1 MEEVEPE
8 EDKPVSTAEANSF
21 LDLDF
26 SCKQTC
32 VGEEL
37 PLSGLDIGKSTESET
52 QDELSVAG
60 VTKRDLQ
67 SYRNLPGLLSPHAA
81 AHVVKDE
88 NDNTTAATQTTTS
101 SATPTTTTTQVS
113 DAKRPK
119 LSASLPSP
127 GHQQLPDPCASPESG
142 KRKRIQHDYRRL
154 SSSGYMDDYVSG
166 KERRFSSTS
175 DSDVSSSPA
184 SPKPKTN
191 SSSKV
196 KMIKQSPN
204 SSETSL
210 NGLPSNK
217 DLHESPIQ
225 DAKSCSQTPIVNLK
239 KKEKAKTMKSE
250 SCSSSSGGSQ
260 KAHGM
265 CMKKSKAGHSESSVS
280 GSQEIPSFISGDK
293 DKRKHHHHHSHHHS
307 QHHHHHHNI
316 HPHHHHHK
324 CESQFEK
331 STNFKQHIHTSEKEN
346 IKKKDTT
353 DEAASKRVNGNSSC
367 VAHAKPPPKKR
378 IVSNCGVQVNLRRR
392 TENKSVQVSLKLS
405 SNHHDKDSL
414 RREHSSLH
422 ADRKAEVAQKL
433 ECHSRRS
440 MSSKGIQ
447 TNKETRPKS
456 TMHSLNDLKISL
468 STDFDHTI
476 KSLKTEPPPVTVEN
490 SDEPTEVLKYRDY
503 MHFEYYT
510 NGGAMVL
517 HSYQEE
523 LDKLSSEQ
531 MLEFTKEFFHVVFDE
546 ESEGVSNC
554 VMGIVHNAA
563 AYMPDFLEYFASDY
577 SNLTVKTGVL
587 GKSDIETKSM
597 AAYCDMVYKT
607 YENGTVRTGP
617 LLQLSL
623 VGTVHEEVG
632 DYFPEFLD
640 MLEENPFLRV
650 TMPWGELASVKMK
663 DRRESNDGPIL
674 WSRPGEQL
682 IPTADMPKSPYKRKR
697 GMNEL
702 KNLQYLP
709 RASEPREIL
718 VEDRTRCHADHVGHG
733 FDRRTTAAVGVLKAV
748 NKPKEVPKQNRI
760 VKDVICFHPGDFLE
774 LVNKMQLDL
783 HEPPVS
789 QCVTWV
795 EDAKLNQLHREGI
808 RYARIQLRHNDIYF
822 IPRNVVHQFK
832 TVSAVTSIAW
842 HVRLR
847 SYYPDLQTDDED
859 EADKNKEEPMEQ
871 ESSVKQ
877 EPSVHNIK
885 SEDPEAK
892 QLTPDNHMHSSHP
905 QKQPHESVPLAPQTI
920 LCHNKSESISKSH
933 HDSQSVIPD
942 SSGKHHKKASGCK
955 LESSGKKEHSV
966 TKKEPSFTH
975 KEPSSSVSKSERK
988 ISGHDHPSMK
998 RDSSSVTQN
1007 PAHKHKSPSVSKYS
1021 FVKSEHSSKA
1031 QIPTIVTQDYSH
1043 TAKQKSLSCTQNPFK
1058 KQESLSKSTFSVTKP
1073 EFLTSESKP
1082 HTKHEAFKIATKP
1095 TVTKHESSKSGL
1107 GSSFVPKV
1115 SKSDSHSNFSH
1126 KDFSSMSKHKQVSTS
1141 SKHSKSETITSS
1153 WDLNVCE
1160 KSSPQCLAATESSSS
1175 VATAHDHKKENLM
1188 PTSVTEATPQ
1198 DPHAMLSA
1206 NMSEANTSSSVKE
1219 FQKETAP
1226 VAIPK
1231 KQFSTVSEANIE
1243 PKAELCVVAQKEM
1256 PSCVPSPNLAH
1267 KEISVSVPTSNVTER
1282 ETSLIPSPTINKE
1295 SERHT
1300 VTQSRSSDV
1309 SRIDHPKAQSVIA
1322 ELKPTTSLSCSLK
1335 TEKTPSFSLDV
1346 NKDLTSVEISTPK
1359 KESSSTKSQPIVSIE
1374 NNSQKDAKPY
1384 QISTEIFPVEHNTK
1398 KRLEL
1403 PTPENLVIINPISNY
1418 FPSEP
1423 SKNQTLVDTPSSSPS
1438 PSSPQPTTIESC
1450 TIICKS
1456 KPTSLESCEV
1466 ISEETVEEMVIQ
1478 ESTSP
1483 EKLITV
1489 NQSAFQSA
1497 DVDLTSTGNNNPASS
1512 QQLPVIEMPPSHFV
1526 DVHESVNVDQ
1536 DISKAQPASTTQ
1548 QFLRKMYDASIKPE
1562 DTLIEHQY
1570 LPSKPEQSTTR
1581 YVPETHQHC
1590 EESPMD
1596 TDT

>member
-21 LDLDF
+21 QALDF
-26 SCKQTC
+26 TCKQTC
-32 VGEEL
+32 TGEEL
-37 PLSGLDIGKSTESET
+37 PLTGLDTGKTTEGET
-52 QDELSVAG
+52 SDELLVAG

-81 AHVVKDE
+81 AHVVKDG
-88 NDNTTAATQTTTS
+88 NDNTASTTETATS
-101 SATPTTTTTQVS
+101 STTPTDTTPTT
-113 DAKRPK
+113 DCKRPK
-119 LSASLPSP
+119 LTASLPSP
-127 GHQQLPDPCASPESG
+127 SHQPDACPSPESG

-154 SSSGYMDDYVSG
+154 SSSGYMDDYASG

-191 SSSKV
+191 LSSKV

-217 DLHESPIQ
+217 DFYESPIQ
-225 DAKSCSQTPIVNLK
+225 DANSCSKTPIENLK
-239 KKEKAKTMKSE
+239 KKEKTKMIKSD
-250 SCSSSSGGSQ
+250 SVSGGSGGSSGGSSSSSSRAGSSDSQ
-260 KAHGM
+260 KTHGV
-265 CMKKSKAGHSESSVS
+265 CSKKAKSGRSESSVS
-280 GSQEIPSFISGDK
+280 SSQEISLSSGDK
-293 DKRKHHHHHSHHHS
+293 DKRKHHHHSSHHHS
-307 QHHHHHHNI
+307 QHHHHHHYHNI
-316 HPHHHHHK
+316 HPHHHHNK
-324 CESQFEK
+324 CDSQFEK
-331 STNFKQHIHTSEKEN
+331 SSSFKQHIHTSEKEN
-346 IKKKDTT
+346 IKKKDIS
-353 DEAASKRVNGNSSC
+353 DETASKQVNGNSSC
-367 VAHAKPPPKKR
+367 VSRVKPPTKKR

-392 TENKSVQVSLKLS
+392 TENKSIQVSLRQS
-405 SNHHDKDSL
+405 SNHHDKESL

-422 ADRKAEVAQKL
+422 TDRKTEVAQKL

-440 MSSKGIQ
+440 MSSKGTQ

-456 TMHSLNDLKISL
+456 TTHSLNDLRISL

-476 KSLKTEPPPVTVEN
+476 KSLKPEPPPVATEN
-490 SDEPTEVLKYRDY
+490 SDNSTDVLKYRDY

-546 ESEGVSNC
+546 EVEGVSNC

-563 AYMPDFLEYFASDY
+563 AYMPDFLEYFANDY

-597 AAYCDMVYKT
+597 ASYCDMVYKT

-748 NKPKEVPKQNRI
+748 NKPNEIPKQNRI

-847 SYYPDLQTDDED
+847 SYYPDLQTDDEE
-859 EADKNKEEPMEQ
+859 EADKSKEEPMEQ
-871 ESSVKQ
+871 ESSLRR
-877 EPSVHNIK
+877 EPSVCNIK
-885 SEDPEAK
+885 LENSETK
-892 QLTPDNHMHSSHP
+892 LFTPDNHSSHKHKLP
-905 QKQPHESVPLAPQTI
+905 PEPVSLAQHTI
-920 LCHNKSESISKSH
+920 VHHNKSESISKSH
-933 HDSQSVIPD
+933 HDSQSVISD
-942 SSGKHHKKASGCK
+942 SSGKIQKKISSCK
-955 LESSGKKEHSV
+955 LEYSGKKEHSV
-966 TKKEPSFTH
+966 TKKEPSFTY
-975 KEPSSSVSKSERK
+975 KESSSSLSKSERK
-988 ISGHDHPSMK
+988 ISGHEHNSMK
-998 RDSSSVTQN
+998 RDHSSLMQN
-1007 PAHKHKSPSVSKYS
+1007 PVHKHKSSSVSKH

-1031 QIPTIVTQDYSH
+1031 QIPTIVTQDYSR
-1043 TAKQKSLSCTQNPFK
+1043 TPKQKHSPSSTQNIR
-1058 KQESLSKSTFSVTKP
+1058 KQESFSKSFSVTKTELP
-1073 EFLTSESKP
+1073 SESKSS
-1082 HTKHEAFKIATKP
+1082 HSKHETFKIATKH
-1095 TVTKHESSKSGL
+1095 VSSKHESSKSGI
-1107 GSSFVPKV
+1107 GSTCSPKV
-1115 SKSDSHSNFSH
+1115 SKSDSHHSR
-1126 KDFSSMSKHKQVSTS
+1126 KDSSSVSKSKNTSVS
-1141 SKHSKSETITSS
+1141 SKHCKNGTLISS
-1153 WDLNVCE
+1153 NLNVSE
-1160 KSSPQCLAATESSSS
+1160 KSSPCLAATEASNSIASI
-1175 VATAHDHKKENLM
+1175 HGHKKVSLM
-1188 PTSVTEATPQ
+1188 PTSSAETITRAS
-1198 DPHAMLSA
+1198 HSMLSA
-1206 NMSEANTSSSVKE
+1206 NAFVGNSSSFVKAL
-1219 FQKETAP
+1219 QKETAP
-1226 VAIPK
+1226 VVIPN
-1231 KQFSTVSEANIE
+1231 KQFSMVSNTSIA
-1243 PKAELCVVAQKEM
+1243 PKAELSIVSDNKEM
-1256 PSCVPSPNLAH
+1256 PSCVPLSSVTH
-1267 KEISVSVPTSNVTER
+1267 KEISVSVPTTNITER
-1282 ETSLIPSPTINKE
+1282 ETNLVLKPAVAQEP
-1295 SERHT
+1295 RQQHT
-1300 VTQSRSSDV
+1300 VAQSQSSNMDY
-1309 SRIDHPKAQSVIA
+1309 SKAQSV
-1322 ELKPTTSLSCSLK
+1322 TTKHKSTTSCSLK
-1335 TEKTPSFSLDV
+1335 REHFPSFSSNPFKDV
-1346 NKDLTSVEISTPK
+1346 VSVETSK
-1359 KESSSTKSQPIVSIE
+1359 KEASCIKSQSVE
-1374 NNSQKDAKPY
+1374 NNSQKEAKPH
-1384 QISTEIFPVEHNTK
+1384 QISTEIFPLKQKPKEIAEFTTAPEH
-1398 KRLEL
+1398 
-1403 PTPENLVIINPISNY
+1403 IIVSNY
-1418 FPSEP
+1418 FTPDP
-1423 SKNQTLVDTPSSSPS
+1423 SKNQTVVDSSSSSLS
-1438 PSSPQPTTIESC
+1438 PNSLQPPIESC

-1456 KPTSLESCEV
+1456 QPTSLGV
-1466 ISEETVEEMVIQ
+1466 TSEETVEEMVIQ
-1478 ESTSP
+1478 ESSSP
-1483 EKLITV
+1483 EKLTAV
-1489 NQSAFQSA
+1489 NQSIFQSA
-1497 DVDLTSTGNNNPASS
+1497 DIDLTSTTGNINLASSS
-1512 QQLPVIEMPPSHFV
+1512 QQLPVIEMPPSHFIHEIVSFDV
-1526 DVHESVNVDQ
+1526 DNP
-1536 DISKAQPASTTQ
+1536 KPQPASNTQ
-1548 QFLRKMYDASIKPE
+1548 QFLTKIYDANITSE
-1562 DTLIEHQY
+1562 DTVTEQQY
-1570 LPSKPEQSTTR
+1570 LPSSSEQSTTR
-1581 YVPETHQHC
+1581 FVPEMHQHP
-1590 EESPMD
+1590 EESPME